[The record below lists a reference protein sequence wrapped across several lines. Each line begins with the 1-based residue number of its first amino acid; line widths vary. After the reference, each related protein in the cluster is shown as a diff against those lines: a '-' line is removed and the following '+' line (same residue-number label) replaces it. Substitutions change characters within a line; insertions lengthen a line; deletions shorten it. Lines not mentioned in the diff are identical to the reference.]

1 VTRVDLHLH
10 TTASDGLRSV
20 DELVGEV
27 AAAGVSVMAVTDHDT
42 MASVPRASTLCADAG
57 LTLVPGIEITAMEAG
72 RDVHILGYFLDPGH
86 DGLQQFLERQRKS
99 RIERVHAIGE
109 RLAAAGAPIDI
120 QPLVQNATH
129 QDGHSIGR
137 PQIARA
143 LVAAGHASSTDD
155 AFERWLSRG
164 RPAFV
169 PRAGTSPEQVIA
181 VIHEAGGLAS
191 LAHPGIAGVD
201 DRLANLRNDGLDALE
216 AYHSDHDATARDR
229 YLALARQL
237 NLLVTGGSDYHGD
250 PAHGLAPGM
259 VTLPAHEWERLS
271 AWPRRSSR

>member
-20 DELVGEV
+20 DDLVREA
-27 AAAGVSVMAVTDHDT
+27 AAAGLSVMAVTDHDT
-42 MASVPRASTLCADAG
+42 MAAVPRATALCAEAG
-57 LTLVPGIEITAMEAG
+57 LTLVPGIEITAMEG
-72 RDVHILGYFLDPGH
+72 RRDVHILGYFLDAAH
-86 DGLQQFLERQRKS
+86 EGLQQFLARQRRS
-99 RIERVHAIGE
+99 RLERVYAMGE
-109 RLAAAGAPIDI
+109 RLAAAGAAIDI
-120 QPLVQNATH
+120 TPLVHDADR

-155 AFERWLSRG
+155 AFDRWLSRG

-169 PRAGTSPEQVIA
+169 PRSGTPPGQVIA
-181 VIHEAGGLAS
+181 IIHDAGGLAS

-201 DRLANLRNDGLDALE
+201 DRIDRLRDEGLDALE
-216 AYHSDHDATARDR
+216 AYHSDHDDHARDR

-250 PAHGLAPGM
+250 PAHGLTPGT
-259 VTLPAHEWERLS
+259 VTLPAREWERLS